1 MHFSASL
8 PSPAVVVSTV
18 EPDRETGQL
27 GRHLGLGTAVAL
39 AVTTVIGGGA
49 LALPGAA
56 LARAG
61 DNALLGWILAAL
73 ITIPLIAVFA
83 SLGARYPSAGGI
95 AGFVQQSF
103 GRIGA
108 AGVEVVFIGTVSLGM
123 PAIALSGGSYLTAA
137 LGWPTA
143 WTWVG
148 AVILLVLTTGLL
160 LRGAALSSRV
170 QTVLAVVLTIVLAAV
185 GIVGLSSPAANFT
198 PPTLDLQGWQD
209 AFAVVGIVFFG
220 FTGWEIVA
228 FTLGEYRNPRR
239 DFPRVV
245 ALSFIIVVGVYVLL
259 AAGVQAVLDRG
270 SPQSEAAPI
279 ADLMTIAVSP
289 GAARLVSVLGVLILA
304 ANLVGALWG
313 ASRLVFASS
322 REGLLP
328 AALGRVSATGG
339 SVPRRAVLVT
349 GLTFLIIV
357 GLSAIGVLSAASMF
371 EIAGQNFFLLYALA
385 AVVYAKEAT
394 TTTGR
399 VTGIIIAVA
408 LLAVAVVGFDL
419 IALVYPVTLFALG
432 AGITWIRRRRS
443 STTAA

>member
-1 MHFSASL
+1 M
-8 PSPAVVVSTV
+8 VSVV
-18 EPDRETGQL
+18 EPDRETGEL

-61 DNALLGWILAAL
+61 NNALLGWVLAAL

-83 SLGARYPSAGGI
+83 SLGARYPSSGGI

-123 PAIALSGGSYLTAA
+123 PAIALSGGGYLAAA
-137 LGWPTA
+137 LGWPTS
-143 WTWVG
+143 WTWLG
-148 AVILLVLTTGLL
+148 AAILLVLVTGLL
-160 LRGAALSSRV
+160 LGGAALSSRV
-170 QTVLAVVLTIVLAAV
+170 QTVLAVVLTIALAAV
-185 GIVGLSSPAANFT
+185 GVIGLSSPTAHFI
-198 PPTLDLQGWQD
+198 PPALDFHGWQD

-245 ALSFIIVVGVYVLL
+245 ALSFVIVVGVYVLL
-259 AAGVQAVLDRG
+259 AAGVQAVLDSG
-270 SPQSEAAPI
+270 TPQSEVAPI
-279 ADLMTIAVSP
+279 ADLMARAVSP
-289 GAARLVSVLGVLILA
+289 TAGALVSVLGVLILA

-322 REGLLP
+322 KEGLLP
-328 AALGRVSATGG
+328 AGLARVSTTGG

-349 GLTFLIIV
+349 GVVFLIVV
-357 GLSAIGVLSAASMF
+357 GLSAVGVLSATSMF
-371 EIAGQNFFLLYALA
+371 EIAGQNFFVLYALA
-385 AVVYAKEAT
+385 AVVFAKEAT

-399 VTGIIIAVA
+399 VTGIIIAAA
-408 LLAVAVVGFDL
+408 LLAVAVIGFDL
-419 IALVYPVTLFALG
+419 VALVYPIVLFAIG
-432 AGITWIRRRRS
+432 AGSTWMRRRRS
-443 STTAA
+443 PAPAA